1 MKKSKQKLVIREHRI
16 FSESLK
22 KQIINQLVNKR
33 ITLNQVVVEHQVSR
47 TSVYKWL
54 YRYSPVHEQKCIL
67 VVQMKSEEQKN
78 HELQQRVAELE
89 RIVGKK
95 QLEIDFLNKLL
106 EVGSKELGFDLKKSF
121 SSPPSNG
128 TGVTGTDTGTG

>member
-1 MKKSKQKLVIREHRI
+1 MRQSNQKLEIRESRI

-22 KQIINQLVNKR
+22 KQIVKELVNKR
-33 ITLNQVVVEHQVSR
+33 LTIQQVMLEHQVSR
-47 TSVYKWL
+47 QSVYRWL
-54 YRYSPVHEQKCIL
+54 YKYSPLHEQKCTL
-67 VVQMKSEEQKN
+67 VVQMQSEEQRKR
-78 HELQQRVAELE
+78 ELQQRVADLE
-89 RIVGKK
+89 RIVGQK

-128 TGVTGTDTGTG
+128 TAATNTGTPTA

>member
-22 KQIINQLVNKR
+22 KQIVNQLVNKR

>member
-1 MKKSKQKLVIREHRI
+1 MNQRNQKLAIREHRI
-16 FSESLK
+16 FSEALK
-22 KQIINQLVNKR
+22 KQIVNQLVNKR

-47 TSVYKWL
+47 TSVYRWL
-54 YRYSPVHEQKCIL
+54 YKYSPVHVQKCTL
-67 VVQMKSEEQKN
+67 VVQMKSEEQRK

-89 RIVGKK
+89 RIVGQK

-121 SSPPSNG
+121 SSPPSSG
-128 TGVTGTDTGTG
+128 TGITSTGTPTG